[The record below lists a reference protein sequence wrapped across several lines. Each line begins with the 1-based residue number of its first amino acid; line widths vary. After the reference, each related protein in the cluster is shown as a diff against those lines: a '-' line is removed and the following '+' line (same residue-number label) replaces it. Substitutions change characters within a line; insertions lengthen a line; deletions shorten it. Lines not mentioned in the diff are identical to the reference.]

1 MIKETL
7 RFDERVV
14 VITGAGGGKYSIY
27 EVDKL
32 YYIHINIIFININ
45 IYFFLSWEFFIFYH
59 QSHCNIHLF
68 SYFSPLKLIIIK

>member
-27 EVDKL
+27 EVDKIIL
-32 YYIHINIIFININ
+32 YTYKY
-45 IYFFLSWEFFIFYH
+45 YFY
-59 QSHCNIHLF
+59 
-68 SYFSPLKLIIIK
+68 